1 MKQKKKLKVTNKK
14 KYSMQSVFKNLIKEH
29 AEGYDASDE
38 LEPFEDEIWPSDEQI
53 LKEAMAQLRYESIP
67 YSAAKMLANDVV
79 AMLTGQSFSSRG
91 EFEDYVAEEV
101 NQRLRSFWESKEV
114 DKSKKVIKEEI
125 NDNRKQ
131 QLEKIIE
138 GCDQRFRSSKFVVHI
153 GRGNGDYNSPL
164 RVQLIHQGIPI
175 PMVNYYQDCEGGSHI
190 IPAPEIENLIRKVR
204 RTLEENG
211 IRFFDIEVS

>member
-1 MKQKKKLKVTNKK
+1 MKKFEKVYMKI
-14 KYSMQSVFKNLIKEH
+14 IKESLN
-29 AEGYDASDE
+29 DSE
-38 LEPFEDEIWPSDEQI
+38 LTEAVYNIVDKAYLPPDVDKEQVKEEIIDLISGKDFENIGDLEQGVLDYI
-53 LKEAMAQLRYESIP
+53 EKTYGTE
-67 YSAAKMLANDVV
+67 
-79 AMLTGQSFSSRG
+79 
-91 EFEDYVAEEV
+91 EDYNDEHWVEHKLGME
-101 NQRLRSFWESKEV
+101 
-114 DKSKKVIKEEI
+114 SKKVNKRRKIIKE
-125 NDNRKQ
+125 DLDDTRKQ

-164 RVQLIHQGIPI
+164 KIQLIHQGIPI